1 MLSCEIYAI
10 IYPVSE
16 RKTMNLFKKNQMTLK
31 EIERFMDA
39 KRKREAKRETNW
51 QKLIDEVLE
60 EGMDLV
66 WNEKTEKYEKK
77 DEVCT

>member
-1 MLSCEIYAI
+1 MQSCEIYVI

-16 RKTMNLFKKNQMTLK
+16 RNTKMKNNMTMT
-31 EIERFMDA
+31 EIRRFMDA

>member
-1 MLSCEIYAI
+1 M
-10 IYPVSE
+10 SE
-16 RKTMNLFKKNQMTLK
+16 RNTTNMTMT
-31 EIERFMDA
+31 EIRRFMDA

>member
-1 MLSCEIYAI
+1 
-10 IYPVSE
+10 
-16 RKTMNLFKKNQMTLK
+16 MNLFKKNQMTLK

-77 DEVCT
+77 DEVCTWLFR